1 MSDKE
6 THAPAVCYS
15 LLLERHRNLVSDIA
29 TPTAAVCNRDSCVHD
44 LQWRNITGGKPRN
57 YHEIVLT

>member
-15 LLLERHRNLVSDIA
+15 LLLERQRNLVSGIA
-29 TPTAAVCNRDSCVHD
+29 IPAAAVCNRDSCVHD
-44 LQWRNITGGKPRN
+44 LQWEYHGVCGQNIATMLLHP
-57 YHEIVLT
+57 

>member
-6 THAPAVCYS
+6 TRAPAVCYS

-29 TPTAAVCNRDSCVHD
+29 TPAAAVCIRDSCVHD
-44 LQWRNITGGKPRN
+44 LQWECHWVHGQNISTMLLHP
-57 YHEIVLT
+57 

>member
-29 TPTAAVCNRDSCVHD
+29 TPAAAVCNIDSCVHD
-44 LQWRNITGGKPRN
+44 LQWECHGVCGQNIATMLLHP
-57 YHEIVLT
+57 